1 MIRGRD
7 GHSKPTARDFGQYVL
22 VMMIV
27 NIGYAYLGDGNVSW
41 EAHAGGF
48 FAGLALFPLMRH
60 PKSSP

>member
-1 MIRGRD
+1 
-7 GHSKPTARDFGQYVL
+7 
-22 VMMIV
+22 MMIV